1 MVVSSIYSPEVACSF
16 LIFTAL
22 MGAEARFVSTLELQ
36 LELEME
42 MGGLNG
48 VDDDEDIL
56 GGRNWFTCDVG

>member
-1 MVVSSIYSPEVACSF
+1 MLVSSIYSPEVACSF

-36 LELEME
+36 LELEIE

-56 GGRNWFTCDVG
+56 GG